1 MKTILAIMLSLALL
15 IFAGTTLAE
24 SEDIWGTWVTTE
36 QPKGGSGSLHLSQ
49 KRVFSPDGMVKFYF
63 YESSQ
68 SPEFEGTYT
77 ITEKWTDSEA
87 NIWYKMKATG
97 KSTRYGDKAG
107 WYLLARI
114 SDSGKTLE
122 YVYHPL
128 DYHKKLDPN
137 HPSYRILYR
146 K

>member
-1 MKTILAIMLSLALL
+1 MKTISVITLNLALL
-15 IFAGTTLAE
+15 IFAGMTLAG
-24 SEDIWGTWVTTE
+24 SEDIWGTWVNTE
-36 QPKGGSGSLHLSQ
+36 QPKGKYHHVAE
-49 KRVFSPDGMVKFYF
+49 KRVFSPDGMFKFYY

-68 SPEFEGTYT
+68 SPEFEGTYA
-77 ITEKWTDSEA
+77 ITERWTDSEG
-87 NIWYKMKATG
+87 NIWYKMRATG
-97 KSTRYGDKAG
+97 KSIKYRDKVE
-107 WYLLARI
+107 WYLLSRI

>member
-15 IFAGTTLAE
+15 IFAGMTLAG
-24 SEDIWGTWVTTE
+24 SEDICGTWVNTE
-36 QPKGGSGSLHLSQ
+36 QPKGRYYPVEE
-49 KRVFSPDGMVKFYF
+49 KRVFSLDGMFKFYR

-77 ITEKWTDSEA
+77 ITEKWTDSQG
-87 NIWYKMKATG
+87 NIWYKMKAMG
-97 KSTRYGDKAG
+97 KSLKYRDNVE
-107 WYLLARI
+107 WYLLSRI

>member
-1 MKTILAIMLSLALL
+1 MKTISVITLNLALL
-15 IFAGTTLAE
+15 IFAGMTLAG
-24 SEDIWGTWVTTE
+24 SEDIWGTWVNTE
-36 QPKGGSGSLHLSQ
+36 QPKGRYHHVSE
-49 KRVFSPDGMVKFYF
+49 KRVFSPEGMFKFYY

-77 ITEKWTDSEA
+77 ITERWTDSEG
-87 NIWYKMKATG
+87 NICYKIKATG
-97 KSTRYGDKAG
+97 KSIKYRDKVE
-107 WYLLARI
+107 WYLLSRI

>member
-1 MKTILAIMLSLALL
+1 MKTILAITLSLALL
-15 IFAGTTLAE
+15 IFVRMTLAG
-24 SEDIWGTWVTTE
+24 SEDIWGTWVNTE
-36 QPKGGSGSLHLSQ
+36 QPKGKYHHVEE
-49 KRVFSPDGMVKFYF
+49 KRVFSPDGMFKFYY

-77 ITEKWTDSEA
+77 ITERWTDSEG
-87 NIWYKMKATG
+87 NIWYKMKAEG
-97 KSTRYGDKAG
+97 KSIKYRDKVQ
-107 WYLLARI
+107 WYLLSRI